1 MMITGGAFRQIP
13 GPCIGMMLSISRRVF
28 PMEQISLDSKRFPQ
42 IYKRFTPDRMN
53 NLLVRMCQGLNIEVT
68 EANLYAMAANV
79 ERDLRRLFA

>member
-1 MMITGGAFRQIP
+1 
-13 GPCIGMMLSISRRVF
+13 
-28 PMEQISLDSKRFPQ
+28 MEQISLDSKRFPQ

-53 NLLVRMCQGLNIEVT
+53 HLLVRMCRGLNIEVT